1 MVPSYGVR
9 IPVLCVLLTLLH
21 PSAGAQPQ
29 PPDRLNPAVR
39 GEAARGGL
47 QVGSRYYEVPPGQ
60 YWIVAMHSGK
70 CMGVA
75 QRPNGSFH
83 IAAETCRFE
92 GPDKGPLVAVV
103 KQRPKSPR
111 LPSTPSSAFGFYP
124 RFSLRPVAAGSE
136 VLSRCAQVAEGVVL
150 GAPGID
156 VESCR
161 DVSGARVP
169 DAGVAD
175 QCPFGAYSPQTF
187 LLQRVTGRDGFLIRT
202 QDKSLPFGTLPH
214 LHTSI
219 NCVDVR
225 EGSVA
230 DGAEHINFQ
239 CGPSTGSL
247 KFNQVFRFIPAGPL
261 PEATA
266 LCGSR

>member
-1 MVPSYGVR
+1 MVLLDVR

-39 GEAARGGL
+39 GEVARGQL
-47 QVGSRYYEVPPGQ
+47 QVGNRYYEVPQGT

-75 QRPNGSFH
+75 QRLNGSFYM
-83 IAAETCRFE
+83 AAETCRFE

-103 KQRPKSPR
+103 KQQPKNPR
-111 LPSTPSSAFGFYP
+111 LPSTPSSAYGFYP
-124 RFSLRPVAAGSE
+124 SFSLRPVTAGSD
-136 VLSRCAQVAEGVVL
+136 VLARCAKVAEGVVL

-156 VESCR
+156 VEACK
-161 DVSGARVP
+161 DLSGAPLP
-169 DAGVAD
+169 DIGVAD
-175 QCPFGAYSPQTF
+175 QCPFGAYPLQTF
-187 LLQRVTGRDGFLIRT
+187 NLRRVTGRDGYLIRT
-202 QDKSLPFGTLPH
+202 RENSVWPVLPH
-214 LHTSI
+214 IHTSI

-225 EGSVA
+225 EGSTA
-230 DGAEHINFQ
+230 DGAEHISFR
-239 CGPSTGSL
+239 CGGSGGAL

-261 PEATA
+261 PDAQA
-266 LCGSR
+266 RCGSN